1 MRRTQ
6 SIMSTH
12 EIAALTLAFFT
23 GVAIGTAFFGGLWWT
38 VSKAVRRAAALL
50 FLASFLLRTT
60 FVLIAFYLVGAGQ
73 PERLLACLLGFMLGR
88 LLIVRLTR
96 PVMTKGKP

>member
-6 SIMSTH
+6 PIMSTH

-23 GVAIGTAFFGGLWWT
+23 GIVIGTVFFGGLWWT
-38 VSKAVRRAAALL
+38 VSKAARRAALR
-50 FLASFLLRTT
+50 FLISFLLRTT
-60 FVLIAFYLVGAGQ
+60 FVLIAFYLVGAAQ
-73 PERLLACLLGFMLGR
+73 PERLLACLLGFMMSR

-96 PVMTKGKP
+96 PAMTKGKP